1 YGDYDES
8 CIFAYAAALVIES
21 YYRYY
26 HLENK
31 KVVAL
36 FNEWTL
42 GMGALYIRKKVP
54 AIGTIFITHATSIG
68 RSIAG
73 NNKPLYGYLSGYNG
87 DQMAQELNM
96 EAKHSV
102 EKQAAHHAHCF
113 TTVSDITATECEQ
126 LLEKA
131 PDVVTLNGFEHD
143 FVPKGEAY
151 VVKRKAARKALYRVA
166 EALLGYKLPDNALLI
181 GTSGRYEYR
190 NKGLDLFI
198 EALNQTRSHHDLQKE
213 IVAFIMVPGWVK
225 GFRDD
230 LRIKLDERDM
240 FKSAPLPNPVIT
252 HDLYEQENDK
262 ILQYLSFLQMNNK
275 PEENVKVIFVP
286 CYLDGCD
293 GIFNMS
299 YYDLLI
305 GFDATVFPSYYE
317 PWGYTPLESIAFGI
331 PTITTN
337 LAGFG
342 LWADKA
348 LGGTDL
354 KKGVAMIHRTDFN
367 YNEAAAAISKE
378 LVELSKMSK
387 GERTEI
393 RKHCLALADEACW
406 SHFIRYYLQAFDI
419 ALNKASEEVSN

>member
-1 YGDYDES
+1 MTGVQT
-8 CIFAYAAALVIES
+8 CALPI
-21 YYRYY
+21 Y
-26 HLENK
+26 
-31 KVVAL
+31 
-36 FNEWTL
+36 
-42 GMGALYIRKKVP
+42 
-54 AIGTIFITHATSIG
+54 
-68 RSIAG
+68 
-73 NNKPLYGYLSGYNG
+73 
-87 DQMAQELNM
+87 QMAQELKM

-113 TTVSDITATECEQ
+113 TTVSDITAIECEQ

-131 PDVVTLNGFEHD
+131 PDVETLNGFEHD

-151 VVKRKAARKALYRVA
+151 TVKRKSARSALYRVA
-166 EALLGYKLPDNALLI
+166 EALLGYKLSDNALLI
-181 GTSGRYEYR
+181 ATSGRYEYR

-198 EALNQTRSHHDLQKE
+198 EALNQTRSNHDLEKE

-252 HDLYEQENDK
+252 PDLYEQENDK
-262 ILQYLSFLQMNNK
+262 ILQYVSYLKMNNK
-275 PEENVKVIFVP
+275 SNENVKVLFFP

-348 LGGTDL
+348 LGGADL

-367 YNEAAAAISKE
+367 YNEAATAICKD

-387 GERTEI
+387 GERSEI
-393 RKHCLALADEACW
+393 RKRCFALADEACW

-419 ALNKASEEVSN
+419 ALHKASEEVSN